1 MDTDRMIV
9 KISETLMGISVGKC
23 SIALA
28 GSRACGGDD
37 DDSDIDIYMLVDEV
51 KPHDEIV
58 EIIKTIADKDSGIS
72 VSASFDFAPYGGG
85 IDFRYRGIPVEVTV
99 KYYSKIKE
107 RLDDC
112 LEGKFEIIPQ
122 TWTLNG
128 YYTYIS
134 ASEIDFIEPI
144 WDPSGFIAEYKQKFR
159 VYPEKLRRSIISCFI
174 ERAYTWMNN
183 FHYESAIRRG
193 DFMFTSACVLHT
205 VQDLIQV
212 IFAINRVYFKGDKK
226 LEAAIKDLPYCP
238 KEFSESLMFLMQTSD
253 DPSVLQKQYD
263 VLKKAVSETNDIAE
277 KTSC

>member
-1 MDTDRMIV
+1 MNNIV
-9 KISETLMGISVGKC
+9 SIISEKLKSISIGEC

-28 GSRACGGDD
+28 GSRAYGGAD
-37 DDSDIDIYMLVDEV
+37 DDSDIDFYMLVESM

-58 EIIKTIADKDSGIS
+58 EIIKTIADKDSDIS

-85 IDFRYRGIPVEVTV
+85 IDFRYCRIPVEVTV
-99 KYYSKIKE
+99 KYYSMIRK

-112 LEGKFEIIPQ
+112 LEGKFVIIPQ
-122 TWTLNG
+122 TWTSNG

-134 ASEIDFIEPI
+134 VSEIDFIEPL
-144 WDPSGFIAEYKQKFR
+144 WDPNGFIAEYKQKLC
-159 VYPEKLRRSIISCFI
+159 VYPEKLRQSIISCFM

-212 IFAINRVYFKGDKK
+212 IFAVNGVYFKGDKK
-226 LEAAIKDLPYCP
+226 LEDSLKRLPYCP
-238 KEFSESLMFLMQTSD
+238 KKFLDNLLFLMQTSKE
-253 DPSVLQKQYD
+253 PQQLERQYEI
-263 VLKKAVSETNDIAE
+263 LKNTVDELNAR
-277 KTSC
+277 C

>member
-1 MDTDRMIV
+1 MDSDRLIAE
-9 KISETLMGISVGKC
+9 ISKELKNISVGDC

-28 GSRACGGDD
+28 GSRAYGGAD
-37 DDSDIDIYMLVDEV
+37 DDSDIDIYMLVDSV

-58 EIIKTIADKDSGIS
+58 EIIKTIADKDSNVS

-85 IDFRYRGIPVEVTV
+85 IDFRYQGIPVEVTV
-99 KYYSKIKE
+99 KYYSMIKK

-112 LEGKFEIIPQ
+112 HDGKFEIIPQ
-122 TWTLNG
+122 TWTSNG

-144 WDPSGFIAEYKQKFR
+144 WDPNGFIAEYKEKFC
-159 VYPEKLRRSIISCFI
+159 VYPEKLRRSIISCFM
-174 ERAYTWMNN
+174 ERAYTWINN

-193 DFMFTSACVLHT
+193 DFMFTSTCVLHT

-226 LEAAIKDLPYCP
+226 LELSIKELPYCP
-238 KEFSESLMFLMQTSD
+238 KEFSDNLLFLMQSSKE
-253 DPSVLQKQYD
+253 PEQLEKQYAI
-263 VLKKAVSETNDIAE
+263 LKSTVDELNAR
-277 KTSC
+277 C